1 MTAGTE
7 TTGTIYDIGYRRYE
21 GPRLGRSGAVGAVV
35 QAGVRAVFGLGRSG
49 RSKIIPWGAVILA
62 ILPAIV
68 AVAVRV
74 LAGEIIPDLYSY
86 DNYLWQIG
94 GLFGI
99 FLAAQAPELVVND
112 IRFRVLPLYFSRPMS
127 RFDYVAAKLAALSL
141 GLLSLTLL
149 PLLILFVGR
158 VLAADDLLGA
168 LGDEIGS
175 LPAIVGSAV
184 LHAVVLASVGIA
196 ISSLAVAPRLRG
208 RRGPRRLPHRRGD
221 QRGAQ
226 GGGRGLRRLGAVP
239 QPAGHHRRRAAV
251 AVRWRGGRVAG
262 RVEHRSAPRLRPR
275 DGGPPA
281 RLVARPRPPLP
292 ADHGMSVL
300 RLEAASRWY
309 GNVVAVNDVT
319 FDVGAGITGLL
330 GPNGAGKTTLLHMM
344 AGFLRPSA
352 GTVQLDETPT
362 WRHPELYRRVGLVP
376 EREAVYGFLT
386 GLQFVT
392 AAAQLQGLD
401 DPGSAAERAIGLVD
415 LQDAAGRAIG
425 GYSKG
430 MRQRV
435 KVAAALVHDP
445 SVLILDEPFN
455 GMDPRQRLHMMDLLR
470 SMSAEGRT
478 ILFSSHILE
487 EVERLSDRVLVV
499 VAGRL
504 AASGDFRR
512 IRRLMT
518 DRPHSFT
525 LRSSDDR
532 RLARELLATPEV
544 DAVNLHEGILTVS
557 TRDYGA
563 LTRNVAPAAKRAG
576 VSLLE
581 LRPADESLESVFSYL
596 VRR

>member
-1 MTAGTE
+1 
-7 TTGTIYDIGYRRYE
+7 
-21 GPRLGRSGAVGAVV
+21 
-35 QAGVRAVFGLGRSG
+35 
-49 RSKIIPWGAVILA
+49 
-62 ILPAIV
+62 
-68 AVAVRV
+68 
-74 LAGEIIPDLYSY
+74 
-86 DNYLWQIG
+86 
-94 GLFGI
+94 
-99 FLAAQAPELVVND
+99 
-112 IRFRVLPLYFSRPMS
+112 
-127 RFDYVAAKLAALSL
+127 
-141 GLLSLTLL
+141 
-149 PLLILFVGR
+149 
-158 VLAADDLLGA
+158 
-168 LGDEIGS
+168 
-175 LPAIVGSAV
+175 
-184 LHAVVLASVGIA
+184 
-196 ISSLAVAPRLRG
+196 
-208 RRGPRRLPHRRGD
+208 
-221 QRGAQ
+221 
-226 GGGRGLRRLGAVP
+226 
-239 QPAGHHRRRAAV
+239 
-251 AVRWRGGRVAG
+251 
-262 RVEHRSAPRLRPR
+262 
-275 DGGPPA
+275 
-281 RLVARPRPPLP
+281 
-292 ADHGMSVL
+292 MSVL

-362 WRHPELYRRVGLVP
+362 WRHPELYRVVGLVP

-401 DPGSAAERAIGLVD
+401 DPGAAAERAIGLVD
-415 LQDAAGRAIG
+415 LHDAAGRAIG

-525 LRSSDDR
+525 VRSSDDR

-544 DAVNLHEGILTVS
+544 DAVNLHEGTLTVS

-563 LTRNVAPAAKRAG
+563 LTRSVAPAAQRAG